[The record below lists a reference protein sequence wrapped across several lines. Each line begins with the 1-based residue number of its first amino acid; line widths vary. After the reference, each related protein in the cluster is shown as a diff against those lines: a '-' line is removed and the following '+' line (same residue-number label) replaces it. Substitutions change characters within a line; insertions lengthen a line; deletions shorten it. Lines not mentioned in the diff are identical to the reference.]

1 MGGLEMSLVKPLDLG
16 RLRSDLSIL
25 NDVTY
30 LNTGTVGIMPRP
42 VLTKH
47 LAAIEQY
54 EIGGHLTQAAAQD
67 GYQRARE
74 ALAALIGAP
83 SESIALTR
91 NATDGVNLVA
101 AGLKLEQGA
110 VALTTDQE
118 HPAVIL
124 PWASAERRGGA
135 HLELFTIGPDPEVT
149 LANFK
154 RALRPETKIV
164 IVSHVSCETGQ
175 RLPVEEICRI
185 CRERGIFSMVDGA
198 QSVAQFPVDVTQIG
212 CDFMTGNGHKWIAG
226 PKGTG
231 FLYIAPDML
240 PLVEPVHVGD
250 GSVSPRFDRVAL
262 GDDPAAAGWTFEPSA
277 SRFEY
282 GTRNWHTFCA
292 LSDSIAYLDD
302 IGWDSIEAHAADLS
316 NELKQRLS
324 DEPDATLHSPRAWED
339 SSALVTFGFA
349 GWNGAELS
357 ERLWNDYKIIQRRV
371 QVPNG
376 VRISCAYFNNST
388 DLDVLMAALKAL
400 RKQ

>member
-1 MGGLEMSLVKPLDLG
+1 MDSAISLDLD
-16 RLRSDLSIL
+16 RLRSDLRIL

-30 LNTGTVGIMPRP
+30 LNTGTVGIMPKP
-42 VLTKH
+42 VLEKH

-54 EIGGHLTQAAAQD
+54 ESGGHLTQPAAQE

-74 ALAALIGAP
+74 ALAALIGASP
-83 SESIALTR
+83 ECIALTR

-101 AGLKLEQGA
+101 AGLKLEPTA

-124 PWASAERRGGA
+124 PWSAAERRGGA
-135 HLELFTIGPDPEVT
+135 HLELFSIGPDPEVT
-149 LANFK
+149 LTNFK
-154 RALRPETKIV
+154 RSLRPETKLV
-164 IVSHVSCETGQ
+164 IVSQVSCETGQ

-185 CRERGIFSMVDGA
+185 CRERGILSMVDAA
-198 QSVAQFPVDVTQIG
+198 QSLAQFPIEVKRIG

-231 FLYIAPDML
+231 FLYVAPNML
-240 PLVEPVHVGD
+240 PLVDPIHVGD

-262 GDDPAAAGWTFEPSA
+262 GDNPAAGDWTFEPTA

-282 GTRNWHTFCA
+282 GTRNWHTFSA
-292 LSDSIAYLDD
+292 LSDSIAYLAD
-302 IGWDSIEAHAADLS
+302 IGWSNIEAHCAGLS
-316 NELKQRLS
+316 SELKQRLS
-324 DEPDATLHSPRAWED
+324 DEPGVTLHSPLAWED

-349 GWNGAELS
+349 GWNGVELS
-357 ERLWNDYKIIQRRV
+357 QRLWNDYNIVQRRV

-376 VRISCAYFNNST
+376 VRISCAYFNNSS
-388 DLDVLMAALKAL
+388 DMDRLFEALLEL
-400 RKQ
+400 RRD

>member
-1 MGGLEMSLVKPLDLG
+1 MDSAISLDLD
-16 RLRSDLSIL
+16 RLRSDLRIL

-30 LNTGTVGIMPRP
+30 LNTGTVGIMPKP
-42 VLTKH
+42 VLEKH

-54 EIGGHLTQAAAQD
+54 ESGGHLTQPAAQE

-74 ALAALIGAP
+74 ALAALIGASP
-83 SESIALTR
+83 ECIALTR

-101 AGLKLEQGA
+101 AGLKLEPTA

-124 PWASAERRGGA
+124 PWSAAERRGGA
-135 HLELFTIGPDPEVT
+135 HLELFSIGPDPEVT
-149 LANFK
+149 LTNFK
-154 RALRPETKIV
+154 RSLRPETKLV
-164 IVSHVSCETGQ
+164 IVSQVSCETGQ

-185 CRERGIFSMVDGA
+185 CRERGILTMVDAA
-198 QSVAQFPVDVTQIG
+198 QSLAQFPIEVKRIG

-231 FLYIAPDML
+231 FLYVAPNML
-240 PLVEPVHVGD
+240 PLVDPIHVGD

-262 GDDPAAAGWTFEPSA
+262 GDNPAAGDWTFEPTA

-282 GTRNWHTFCA
+282 GTRNWHTFSA
-292 LSDSIAYLDD
+292 LSDSIAYLAD
-302 IGWDSIEAHAADLS
+302 IGWSNIEAHCAGLS
-316 NELKQRLS
+316 SELKQRLS
-324 DEPDATLHSPRAWED
+324 DEPGVTLHSPLAWED

-349 GWNGAELS
+349 GWNGVELS
-357 ERLWNDYKIIQRRV
+357 QRLWNDYNIVQRRV

-376 VRISCAYFNNST
+376 VRISCAYFNNSS
-388 DLDVLMAALKAL
+388 DMDRLFEALLEL
-400 RKQ
+400 RRD

>member
-1 MGGLEMSLVKPLDLG
+1 MDSAKPLDLD
-16 RLRSDLSIL
+16 RLRSDLRIL

-42 VLTKH
+42 VLEKH

-54 EIGGHLTQAAAQD
+54 ESGGHLTQPAAQES
-67 GYQRARE
+67 YQRSRE
-74 ALAALIGAP
+74 ALAELIGAP
-83 SESIALTR
+83 PTSVALTR

-101 AGLKLEQGA
+101 AGLKLEPTA

-124 PWASAERRGGA
+124 PWSAAERRGGA
-135 HLELFTIGPDPEVT
+135 HLELFAIGPDPEVT
-149 LANFK
+149 LTNFK
-154 RALRPETKIV
+154 RALRPETRIV
-164 IVSHVSCETGQ
+164 IVSQVSCETGQ

-185 CRERGIFSMVDGA
+185 CRERGVLTMVDAA
-198 QSVAQFPVDVTQIG
+198 QSLAQFPINVKRIG

-231 FLYIAPDML
+231 FLYVAPEML
-240 PLVEPVHVGD
+240 PLVDPIHVGD

-262 GDDPAAAGWTFEPSA
+262 GANPAAGDWTFEPSA

-282 GTRNWHTFCA
+282 GTRNWHTFSA
-292 LSDSIAYLDD
+292 LSDSIDYLAG
-302 IGWDSIEAHAADLS
+302 IGWDNIEAHCAALS
-316 NELKQRLS
+316 GELKQRLS
-324 DEPDATLHSPRAWED
+324 DEPGVTLHSPRAWED

-349 GWNGAELS
+349 GWNGVELS
-357 ERLWNDYKIIQRRV
+357 QRLWNDFNIIQRRV

-376 VRISCAYFNNST
+376 VRISCAYFNNSA
-388 DLDVLMAALKAL
+388 DLDRLFEAL
-400 RKQ
+400 RAVRKG

>member
-1 MGGLEMSLVKPLDLG
+1 MDSAISLDLD
-16 RLRSDLSIL
+16 RLRSDLRIL

-30 LNTGTVGIMPRP
+30 LNTGTVGIMPKP
-42 VLTKH
+42 VLEKH

-54 EIGGHLTQAAAQD
+54 ESGGHLTQPAAQE

-74 ALAALIGAP
+74 ALAALIGASP
-83 SESIALTR
+83 ECIALTR

-101 AGLKLEQGA
+101 AGLKLEPTA

-124 PWASAERRGGA
+124 PWSAAERRGGA
-135 HLELFTIGPDPEVT
+135 HLELFSIGPDPEVT
-149 LANFK
+149 LTNFK
-154 RALRPETKIV
+154 RSLRPETKLV
-164 IVSHVSCETGQ
+164 IVSQVSCETGQ

-185 CRERGIFSMVDGA
+185 CRERGILTMVDAA
-198 QSVAQFPVDVTQIG
+198 QSLAQFPIDVKRIG

-231 FLYIAPDML
+231 FLYVAPNML
-240 PLVEPVHVGD
+240 PLVDPIHVGD

-262 GDDPAAAGWTFEPSA
+262 GDNPAAGDWTFEPTA

-282 GTRNWHTFCA
+282 GTRNWHTFSA
-292 LSDSIAYLDD
+292 LSDSIAYLAD
-302 IGWDSIEAHAADLS
+302 IGWSNIEAHCAGLS
-316 NELKQRLS
+316 SELKQRLS
-324 DEPDATLHSPRAWED
+324 DEPGVTLHSPLAWED

-349 GWNGAELS
+349 GWNGVELS
-357 ERLWNDYKIIQRRV
+357 QRLWNDYNIVQRRV

-376 VRISCAYFNNST
+376 VRISCAYFNNSS
-388 DLDVLMAALKAL
+388 DMDRLFEALLEL
-400 RKQ
+400 RRD